1 MCQYVII
8 FIMKSET
15 LKLKDLLLKT
25 KFKCL
30 KSRMLVLE
38 KKKNR
43 YHEYLLV
50 KNRFLIEVIFKIL
63 CTVFQTSF

>member
-30 KSRMLVLE
+30 KSGMLVFE
-38 KKKNR
+38 KK
-43 YHEYLLV
+43 
-50 KNRFLIEVIFKIL
+50 IDIMTIF
-63 CTVFQTSF
+63 

>member
-30 KSRMLVLE
+30 KSGMLVF

-43 YHEYLLV
+43 YHDYLLV
-50 KNRFLIEVIFKIL
+50 KNRFLIELIFKIL
-63 CTVFQTSF
+63 CTFFQTSF